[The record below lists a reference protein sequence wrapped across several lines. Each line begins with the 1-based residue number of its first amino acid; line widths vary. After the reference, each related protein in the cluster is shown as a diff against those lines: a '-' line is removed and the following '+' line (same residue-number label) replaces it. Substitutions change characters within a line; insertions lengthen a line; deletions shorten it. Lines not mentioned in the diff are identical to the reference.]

1 MRKVLPI
8 GLILVGVVLFA
19 VGVANAVGGVAS
31 SLQTIGEPWT
41 APGSTSQSLEPGKYV
56 VYENAG
62 LAPEQT
68 ARVTIDQASIK
79 VTGPDGEVRTTC
91 ISCGSSRTT
100 VTLGTTTY
108 VGVVSFQVD
117 TPGTYRVETP
127 SGTANL
133 ILGPSITDTLGGVFG
148 WAGLAITGVVLSI
161 AGVVWLIVAAV
172 LGRPKPAQGGAMD
185 YYGMAPSAGH
195 AEAGG
200 DQVAGPTAV
209 GSWYPDPE
217 DPGQLRWWDGRQW
230 TDDRRP
236 R

>member
-8 GLILVGVVLFA
+8 GLILVGVVMFA

-41 APGSTSQSLEPGKYV
+41 APGSTSQVLDPGKYV

-62 LAPEQT
+62 LLPEQT
-68 ARVTIDQASIK
+68 ARVTIDQDSIA
-79 VTGPDGEVRTTC
+79 VTGPGGAVRTTC
-91 ISCGSSRTT
+91 ISCGASRTT
-100 VTLGTTTY
+100 VTLGSTTY
-108 VGVVSFQVD
+108 VGVVSFEVD
-117 TPGTYRVETP
+117 TPGTYTVDTP
-127 SGTANL
+127 SGNASL
-133 ILGPSITDTLGGVFG
+133 VLGPSLTDTLSGVFG
-148 WAGLAITGVVLSI
+148 WTGLAITGVVLSI

-172 LGRPKPAQGGAMD
+172 LGRPKPVQGGAMD
-185 YYGMAPSAGH
+185 YYGMAPAAGH
-195 AEAGG
+195 APATGAQAG
-200 DQVAGPTAV
+200 GPTAV

-230 TDDRRP
+230 TEDRRP